1 MTPESYQLAEPTSG
15 ESGRA
20 SLPEPLQKWNDT
32 RTDYPREKS
41 VAQLFEETAAA
52 HPNATA
58 VVLGG
63 QTLTYAELNRRAN
76 RLAHRLRPMG
86 VGPEVMV
93 GCCLERSLGLIVALV
108 AILKA
113 GGAYVPLDASYPK
126 ERFDLLLEDT
136 HTPVMIT
143 QKSLAANVL
152 SGRKVAGI
160 VVDDEEFAASAL
172 ASAPASAD
180 SDQNPTPAGGPESL
194 AYVMYT
200 SGSTGRPKGV
210 MVENRAIVRLVRNT
224 NYCRFGPEE
233 VFLQYAPI
241 SFDAS
246 TLEIWGPLLNGGR
259 LVLMPPQASSLV
271 DLGRTIRDQYVTAM
285 WLTAGLFSLMVE
297 QRLEDLAPLRQLLAG
312 GDVLPARHVR
322 RVLDAHPGLTL
333 INGYGP
339 TENTTFTCCHV
350 MSSGDAIPDSV
361 PIGRPISNTR
371 VYILAESGRLVSQGE
386 TGELYAAGDGVARGY
401 LNSPEADAEK
411 FLRDPFAA
419 DSTGRMYRT
428 GDLARWREDG
438 AVEFLGRIDT
448 QVKILG
454 YRIEPGEIEAALL
467 AHGAV
472 KQVCVVPHADE
483 SGSKRLVAYYV
494 AAPESGVAAADLKKF
509 LAEKLPAFM
518 VPALYVALAG
528 LPLTPNGKID
538 RAALPAPGTPTA
550 ASAQAS
556 PAESPAS
563 SAASESSELEQNLIA
578 LWKRILRVDHLGL
591 DDNFFDIGGDSLLLV
606 AVHSNLQKTL
616 QIEIP
621 VTDLFEFTT
630 VRTLARRLGSPKAPA
645 ASPSLS
651 DSQLQAQR
659 QRDAFARQRQ
669 KRGGGSGDPA

>member
-1 MTPESYQLAEPTSG
+1 M
-15 ESGRA
+15 
-20 SLPEPLQKWNDT
+20 QKWNQT
-32 RTDYPREKS
+32 GTDYPRDKS
-41 VAQLFEETAAA
+41 VAQLFEEIAAA
-52 HPNATA
+52 SPEVTA

-76 RLAHRLRPMG
+76 RLAHRLRQMG
-86 VGPEVMV
+86 VGPDVLV
-93 GCCLERSLGLIVALV
+93 GCCLERSLDLIVALV

-113 GGAYVPLDASYPK
+113 GGAYVPLDPAYPK

-136 HTPVMIT
+136 RTAVMIT
-143 QKSLAANVL
+143 QKSLAATVLTGRNV
-152 SGRKVAGI
+152 AAI
-160 VVDDEEFAASAL
+160 VVDDPEFSGAASGG
-172 ASAPASAD
+172 D
-180 SDQNPTPAGGPESL
+180 NQNPSPLGGATAL

-210 MVENRAIVRLVRNT
+210 MIENRAIVRLVRNT
-224 NYCRFGPEE
+224 NYCRFGPQE

-246 TLEIWGPLLNGGR
+246 TLEVWGPLLNGGR
-259 LVLMPPQASSLV
+259 LVLMPPAASSLV
-271 DLGRTIRDQYVTAM
+271 DLGRTIRDQGVTAI
-285 WLTAGLFSLMVE
+285 WLTAGLFSLIVD

-312 GDVLPARHVR
+312 GDVLPAAHVR
-322 RVLDAHPGLTL
+322 RVLQAHRDCTL

-350 MSSGDAIPDSV
+350 MRSGDVIADSV

-371 VYILAESGRLVSQGE
+371 VYILDQAGRPVAPGE

-401 LNSPEADAEK
+401 LNSPEATAEK
-411 FLRDPFAA
+411 FLRDPFVA
-419 DSTGRMYRT
+419 DGSARMYRT
-428 GDLARWREDG
+428 GDLARWRDDG
-438 AVEFLGRIDT
+438 TVEFLGRIDT

-454 YRIEPGEIEAALL
+454 YRIEPGEIEAVLL
-467 AHGAV
+467 AHSAV
-472 KQVCVVPHADE
+472 KQVCVVPHTDE
-483 SGSKRLVAYYV
+483 SGSKRLVGYYV
-494 AAPESGVAAADLKKF
+494 AAPDCGTTVADLRKY
-509 LAEKLPAFM
+509 LTEKLPAFM
-518 VPALYVALAG
+518 VPALFVQLPS

-538 RAALPAPGTPTA
+538 RAALPAVGA
-550 ASAQAS
+550 AAAAQAS
-556 PAESPAS
+556 GAEAPVAGGPTE
-563 SAASESSELEQNLIA
+563 ASEMEQNLIT
-578 LWKRILRVDHLGL
+578 LWKRILRVDRVGL

-630 VRTLARRLGSPKAPA
+630 VRTLARRLGSQKAPA

-669 KRGGGSGDPA
+669 KRGGGSGDPS